1 MLYIVWRSLN
11 DIFEANIRTPLHAAF
26 HAENIFIFYIFF
38 IIINFPE
45 QAAQSGEDLPEA
57 DAEVPGL
64 EQGLLRHTRYVL

>member
-1 MLYIVWRSLN
+1 MLLFMQKIFLYIY
-11 DIFEANIRTPLHAAF
+11 F
-26 HAENIFIFYIFF
+26 FF

-45 QAAQSGEDLPEA
+45 QTAQSGEDLPEA